1 LGCRE
6 RPAAGI
12 FAEKAGRRRA
22 KSWDF
27 APIQDRT
34 VNKTALIVDDS
45 RSARVVLKKVL
56 ETHELNV
63 DTAESAEDALDY
75 LTDHRP
81 DVIFMDH
88 LMPGMDGF
96 EAVSAIKQNPDT
108 ATIPI
113 MMYTSQE
120 GEVYVGQARALGAV
134 GVLPKKIAPVE
145 VSKVLKSL
153 RVIGGEDMQTSVPDE
168 TGTTSISGEFAALET
183 LDQDLRLLIK
193 GLFEQQRAVLR
204 RDMLDSYEAIAT
216 RVADEIRPEAEE
228 ELAESPPADD
238 PTTSVFTR
246 TAIIV
251 LTMITMVFAWLYWQ
265 REQSWQDMQAQ
276 NLALQRAVE
285 NQRASEAQDSLQVM
299 QQMDNYQDSLASM
312 YAAAISS
319 LEWGANQAAQYDFGE
334 APLGDDRLTIVEQL
348 TSQLEAIDF
357 SGLVRI
363 ETHVADYCLAIAG
376 EDGYSVSAD
385 AASAAACDSIG
396 FSPGEAYELGLEQS
410 VSFAN
415 FIRLANERNGGRIRY
430 EIVSLGNSDPLM
442 PYPLTADGV
451 TAGAWNRIAA
461 ANQRVEISLV
471 PDTY

>member
-1 LGCRE
+1 M
-6 RPAAGI
+6 
-12 FAEKAGRRRA
+12 
-22 KSWDF
+22 
-27 APIQDRT
+27 
-34 VNKTALIVDDS
+34 NKTALIVDDS

-153 RVIGGEDMQTSVPDE
+153 RVIGGEDVQPSSRDE
-168 TGTTSISGEFAALET
+168 TDTTSISGEFAALET
-183 LDQDLRLLIK
+183 LDHDLRLLIK

-228 ELAESPPADD
+228 ELVESPPAVD
-238 PTTSVFTR
+238 PTTSAFTR
-246 TAIIV
+246 AAIIV
-251 LTMITMVFAWLYWQ
+251 LTVITMVFAWLYWQ

-276 NLALQRAVE
+276 NTALQRAVQS
-285 NQRASEAQDSLQVM
+285 QRASEAQDSLQVM
-299 QQMDNYQDSLASM
+299 QQMDNYQDSLESM
-312 YAAAISS
+312 YAAAIGS
-319 LEWGANQAAQYDFGE
+319 LEWGANQAAQYSFGE

-363 ETHVADYCLAIAG
+363 ETHVADYCLTIAG
-376 EDGYSVSAD
+376 EDGYSIAAD
-385 AASAAACDSIG
+385 QASAAACDTIG
-396 FSPGEAYELGLEQS
+396 LSPGEAYELGLEQS

-430 EIVSLGNSDPLM
+430 EIVSLGNTDPLM